1 MKSISTMRVEIKN
14 IWKVGLILLVT
25 VVTLSCSKED
35 KPEMEASLLADSS
48 QELILGKWYFS
59 VTSNGDAS
67 ACETQSY
74 YYFTDTQTLEYQLVI
89 DDFGIGIGVSGYEL
103 IGDCYVSP
111 ETSIN
116 YTLNTANEI
125 QFLNEYGDTIT
136 LKIVSINETTL
147 VFTKGTLDE
156 TAIYI
161 LTKEL

>member
-1 MKSISTMRVEIKN
+1 MKLISTIRLQVKN
-14 IWKVGLILLVT
+14 IWKIGLILLVSAT
-25 VVTLSCSKED
+25 ILGCNKDDDS
-35 KPEMEASLLADSS
+35 EMEAALLADSS
-48 QELILGKWYFS
+48 QELLIGKWFYS

-67 ACETQSY
+67 ACEAQSY
-74 YYFTDTQTLEYQLVI
+74 YNFTDTRTMEYRLVI
-89 DDFGIGIGVSGYEL
+89 DDFGIGVSGYEL

-125 QFLNEYGDTIT
+125 HFLNEYEDTIT
-136 LKIVSINETTL
+136 LKIVSINQTTL
-147 VFTKGTLDE
+147 VFTIGTLDE

>member
-1 MKSISTMRVEIKN
+1 M
-14 IWKVGLILLVT
+14 
-25 VVTLSCSKED
+25 
-35 KPEMEASLLADSS
+35 
-48 QELILGKWYFS
+48 
-59 VTSNGDAS
+59 
-67 ACETQSY
+67 
-74 YYFTDTQTLEYQLVI
+74 EYQLVI
-89 DDFGIGIGVSGYEL
+89 DDFGLVVSGYEL

-125 QFLNEYGDTIT
+125 QFLNEYEDTIT